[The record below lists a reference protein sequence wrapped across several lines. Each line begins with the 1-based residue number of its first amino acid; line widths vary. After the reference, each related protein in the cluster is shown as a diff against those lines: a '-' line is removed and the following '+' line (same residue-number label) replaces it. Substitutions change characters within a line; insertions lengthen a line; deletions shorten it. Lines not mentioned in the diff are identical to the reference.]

1 MLSNNPKQN
10 HKKIII
16 IICSAV
22 LAAVILV
29 TSSIIVTVQIMNQSQ
44 KNAISNAKSSMI
56 EIPSFASDTES
67 ELPSSEYI
75 EETTEDVE
83 ASLFKKLAGRQLV
96 QGFSHGSYT
105 ISINKDKSFSFVFK
119 HSVYHNEQSRLTK
132 FYVLTGSFAAVRKL
146 NDFTYS
152 LHIKDVIDTSKDT
165 DLSTIGVGALSEIV
179 DSNNYNVGFRSG
191 SEVIL
196 YCPEAPLNQIP
207 SSLTDTAGKM
217 RITPNGNYLGYYC
230 LVDSKGM
237 RYYSKDY

>member
-10 HKKIII
+10 PKKIII
-16 IICSAV
+16 IICSIV
-22 LAAVILV
+22 LAAAILV
-29 TSSIIVTVQIMNQSQ
+29 TSSIIVTVQFMNQFQ
-44 KNAISNAKSSMI
+44 KKATSETKASII

-83 ASLFKKLAGRQLV
+83 ASLFQKIGGRQLIL
-96 QGFSHGSYT
+96 GFSHGSYT
-105 ISINKDKSFSFVFK
+105 LSINKDKSFSFVLK

-132 FYVLTGSFAAVRKL
+132 FFILTGSFAAVRKL

-152 LHIKDVIDTSKDT
+152 LHLKDVINISKDT
-165 DLSTIGVGALSEIV
+165 DPSTIGIGALSEIV
-179 DSNNYNVGFRSG
+179 DSNDYNVDFRSG
-191 SEVIL
+191 NEVIL